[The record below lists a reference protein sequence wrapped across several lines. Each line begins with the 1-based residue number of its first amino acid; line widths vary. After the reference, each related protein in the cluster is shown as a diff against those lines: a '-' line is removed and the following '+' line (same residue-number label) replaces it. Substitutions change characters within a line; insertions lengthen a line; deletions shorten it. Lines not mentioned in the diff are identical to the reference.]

1 MEQSLLPLKPSPNFS
16 SDAADHQLG
25 SDKGMIS
32 CLHVLLSV
40 AHALKLTA
48 PKVNQFWVGKQ
59 RKDLVPS
66 LVQIC

>member
-1 MEQSLLPLKPSPNFS
+1 MEQSLLPLKLSPKFS

-25 SDKGMIS
+25 TDKGMSS

-40 AHALKLTA
+40 AHTLKLTA
-48 PKVNQFWVGKQ
+48 RKVNQFWLGKL

-66 LVQIC
+66 LVQFC